1 MESNPAA
8 AGGQIGQVE
17 DIMRWMV
24 GNKMF
29 TCKQEAE
36 RFALRIWQVTNVKAL
51 VEPVYTVR

>member
-1 MESNPAA
+1 
-8 AGGQIGQVE
+8 
-17 DIMRWMV
+17 MRWMV

-29 TCKQEAE
+29 TCKQDAE